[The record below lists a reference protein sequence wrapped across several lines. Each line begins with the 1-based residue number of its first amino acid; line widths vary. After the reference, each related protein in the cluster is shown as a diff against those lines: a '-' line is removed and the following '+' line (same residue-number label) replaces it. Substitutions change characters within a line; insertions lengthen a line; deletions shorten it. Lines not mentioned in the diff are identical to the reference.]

1 MTSLNPSPRAA
12 KRRKTNPTT
21 LADADEP
28 DLPLPFHSRV
38 LRTVKQAVYGK
49 AKTNDFTEEMKEADI
64 SPVRPRNV
72 KSKPKAERLV
82 KESLEVNR
90 TERAK
95 DKGVGVGVGVDLTG
109 DPGGRG
115 DRRISKKQK
124 TGNKELRN
132 TTEDRVG
139 EEEEDR
145 TPIESPIKKNR
156 KRFKGYVWLDE
167 IDDLNQEDNEDDV
180 AGQHE
185 NMNDKMDTDG
195 DELNHA
201 PTERG
206 SDAEG
211 SIRASGRLNKR
222 TRRSVARKGE
232 DKGGDAMATPASRRK
247 GERKVEGGILE
258 KGDGKPTSALQQNN
272 DPRTGRNEI
281 TNVGAATTS
290 NFRRKRDLHAQEDQ
304 STLVDAVETSIS
316 HRGKGQRAS
325 KKEAERVVVGRD
337 EVGNGDV
344 DQGDTIDTEDSPDEL
359 NQDVHGEELDN
370 TEVATSKGRKKR
382 GKAAPAATGEESPIL
397 GAVQDPT
404 THASPQPDAKDSL
417 ESHTSELQQL
427 VSQDPGALTEVKTH
441 ILSGITGKRRL
452 PLVSLSSPY
461 QKVHQLVSQTVLAG
475 EGNSMLIIGSRGTGK
490 TTLIETVIS
499 DLVASHQDDFHVV
512 RLNGFIHTDDKLALR
527 EIWRQLGREMDV
539 NNDDLGGS
547 RSSYADTLTSLLAL
561 LTHSAVSE
569 DYDQPTMTKSK
580 SIIFILDEF
589 HLFTTHPRQT
599 LLYNLFDTA
608 QSHAAPICVLGLTTN
623 LAVSDALEK
632 RVKSRFSQRY
642 VHLSLPRTFTEF
654 REICQK
660 ALEYHPSHNDLLK
673 RNGKTDL
680 QHVSRLWNTYIHHLL
695 STTELSTLLH
705 SIYTTQKSIPA
716 FLSSALLPISSLSS
730 SNPIPTPTSFSVPG
744 TSTQPLLSPPDAPH
758 LALLAALS
766 TLQLSLLIAAARL
779 ETIYETPIPGFEAV
793 YEEYV
798 SLASKAKVKSGVGG
812 LVGGAGG
819 RVWGKQVAKG
829 AWEGLVKLGV
839 VGEKE
844 GRGGRGMCEVGLGEI
859 GNWVEGEG
867 RGIVGGAGLGRW
879 CREI

>member
-1 MTSLNPSPRAA
+1 MTSLEPSPRAA

-21 LADADEP
+21 FANADEV
-28 DLPLPFHSRV
+28 DLPLPFRSRV

-49 AKTNDFTEEMKEADI
+49 VKTNVFTEGMKEWDI
-64 SPVRPRNV
+64 SPVGPRNV
-72 KSKPKAERLV
+72 KSTPRAERLV

-95 DKGVGVGVGVDLTG
+95 DKDVGVGKGLTG
-109 DPGGRG
+109 NSGGRG
-115 DRRISKKQK
+115 DRISKKQK
-124 TGNKELRN
+124 TGKKELRN

-139 EEEEDR
+139 EEEEDG

-156 KRFKGYVWLDE
+156 KRYKGYVWLDE
-167 IDDLNQEDNEDDV
+167 VDDLTQEGNEDDV
-180 AGQHE
+180 AGQHD
-185 NMNDKMDTDG
+185 NMNDEMDTDG

-201 PTERG
+201 PTERR
-206 SDAEG
+206 SEAEG
-211 SIRASGRLNKR
+211 SIRASSRLKRR
-222 TRRSVARKGE
+222 TRRSGARREE
-232 DKGGDAMATPASRRK
+232 DKGGDAVATPASRRK
-247 GERKVEGGILE
+247 GERKVEGNTVE
-258 KGDGKPTSALQQNN
+258 KDDGKPTSAL
-272 DPRTGRNEI
+272 GRNI
-281 TNVGAATTS
+281 DPQPGRNGIANVGAVTAS
-290 NFRRKRDLHAQEDQ
+290 NFRRKRDLQVQEDQ
-304 STLVDAVETSIS
+304 STIVDAVEISTS
-316 HRGKGQRAS
+316 HGGKGQRAS
-325 KKEAERVVVGRD
+325 RKEAERVVVRQD

-344 DQGDTIDTEDSPDEL
+344 DPADTMDREDSPDEL
-359 NQDVHGEELDN
+359 NQDILGEELDI
-370 TEVATSKGRKKR
+370 TEAATSKGRKKP
-382 GKAAPAATGEESPIL
+382 GKAVPAATSEKSPIL

-404 THASPQPDAKDSL
+404 THASPQSDAEEPL
-417 ESHTSELQQL
+417 EIHTSELQQL
-427 VSQDPGALTEVKTH
+427 LSRDPGALTELKTQM
-441 ILSGITGKRRL
+441 LSGLTGKRRL
-452 PLVSLSSPY
+452 PLVSLSTPY

-499 DLVASHQDDFHVV
+499 DLAASHQDDFHVV

-527 EIWRQLGREMDV
+527 EIWRQLGREMEVD
-539 NNDDLGGS
+539 NDDLGGS
-547 RSSYADTLTSLLAL
+547 RSSYADTLASLLAL

-569 DYDQPTMTKSK
+569 DDDQPTKMKSK

-680 QHVSRLWNTYIHHLL
+680 QHLSRLWNTYIHHLL
-695 STTELSTLLH
+695 STTELSTLLQ
-705 SIYTTQKSIPA
+705 SIYTTQKSVPV
-716 FLSSALLPISSLSS
+716 FLSSALLPIASLSPS
-730 SNPIPTPTSFSVPG
+730 KPIPTPTSFSVPG
-744 TSTQPLLSPPDAPH
+744 KSTQPLLSPPDSPH
-758 LALLAALS
+758 LALLPALS
-766 TLQLSLLIAAARL
+766 TLQLSLLIGAARL
-779 ETIYETPIPGFEAV
+779 ETIYETAIPGFEAV

-829 AWEGLVKLGV
+829 AWEGLVKLGL

-867 RGIVGGAGLGRW
+867 RGVVGGAGLARW